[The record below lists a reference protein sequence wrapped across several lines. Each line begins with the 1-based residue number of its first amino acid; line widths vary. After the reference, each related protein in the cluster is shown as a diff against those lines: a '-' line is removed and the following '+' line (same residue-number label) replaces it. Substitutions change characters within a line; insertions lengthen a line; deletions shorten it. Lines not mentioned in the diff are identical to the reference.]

1 MQGYILKIKEL
12 KEFNNEL
19 NELNKKFTKSK
30 GSGVTLINN
39 EKKDIENRGIFLK
52 GTTKKI
58 LVKKED
64 YLTFL
69 VL

>member
-1 MQGYILKIKEL
+1 MQGYVWKVKEL
-12 KEFNNEL
+12 KEFNN
-19 NELNKKFTKSK
+19 KFTKSK

-39 EKKDIENRGIFLK
+39 KKKDIENRRILLK
-52 GTTKKI
+52 ETTKKI

>member
-19 NELNKKFTKSK
+19 NELNKKFTKTK
-30 GSGVTLINN
+30 GSGVMLINN
-39 EKKDIENRGIFLK
+39 EKKDIENRGILLK
-52 GTTKKI
+52 GTTKII

-64 YLTFL
+64 Y
-69 VL
+69 